1 MNINLMTS
9 FIHQK
14 RSGLLILKNVHALIM
29 NSYLLL
35 KSLHLIAVISW
46 MAGLLYLPRIFV
58 YHVENLKNQNT
69 SSVFKTM
76 ERKLYFYIMMPAM
89 VLTWIFGLIL
99 INILGFEVLST
110 FWIKLKLLLVVLLTA
125 YHFYLARLL
134 DDFKSDQNIKS
145 SKFFRIIN
153 EVPTI
158 LLILI
163 VFIVVFKPI

>member
-1 MNINLMTS
+1 
-9 FIHQK
+9 
-14 RSGLLILKNVHALIM
+14 M

-46 MAGLLYLPRIFV
+46 MVGLLYLPRIFV
-58 YHVENLKNQNT
+58 YHVENLNDKNT

-89 VLTWIFGLIL
+89 VLTWLFGILLIGSL
-99 INILGFEVLST
+99 GLSVFSELWIILKGILV
-110 FWIKLKLLLVVLLTA
+110 LLLTH
-125 YHFYLARLL
+125 YHFYLGKCTRL
-134 DDFKSDQNIKS
+134 FAADQNSKT

-153 EVPTI
+153 EIPTI

>member
-1 MNINLMTS
+1 
-9 FIHQK
+9 
-14 RSGLLILKNVHALIM
+14 M
-29 NSYLLL
+29 NSYLLF

-58 YHVENLKNQNT
+58 YHVENLINKNT

-76 ERKLYFYIMMPAM
+76 EKKLYFYIMTPAM
-89 VLTWIFGLIL
+89 ILTWVFGLIL
-99 INILGFEVLST
+99 ISSLGFEVLST
-110 FWIKLKLLLVVLLTA
+110 LWIKLKLFLVVLLTL
-125 YHFYLARLL
+125 YHFYLFILFK
-134 DDFKSDQNIKS
+134 DFKLDQNTKS